1 MYVERRWVIPYCFKR
16 FVDMSRDLYVWEST
30 GMETF
35 RSVKTARMA
44 VSVGYD
50 SETYWDSG
58 GEAAFERCLQGS
70 LNGKFN

>member
-1 MYVERRWVIPYCFKR
+1 
-16 FVDMSRDLYVWEST
+16 MSRDLYVWEST